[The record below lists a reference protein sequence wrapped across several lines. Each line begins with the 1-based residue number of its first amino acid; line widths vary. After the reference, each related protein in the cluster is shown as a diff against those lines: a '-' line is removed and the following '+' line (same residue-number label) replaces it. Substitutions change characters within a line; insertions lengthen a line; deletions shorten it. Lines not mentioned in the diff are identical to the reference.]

1 MMQLKSG
8 NTYTGDNGIDAGLTQ
23 IFLICTCLGIGEQPM
38 AVTLGKLEIELQP
51 PCVATAAKDGG
62 IHSAATCKGGPI
74 AIYLDIHLLMLG

>member
-38 AVTLGKLEIELQP
+38 AVMFGKLEIELQT
-51 PCVATAAKDGG
+51 PCMTPSSKDGS
-62 IHSAATCKGGPI
+62 IDSATTSQGGMI
-74 AIYLDIHLLMLG
+74 AINLDVHLLMLG